1 MISPDNYYCKASAED
16 VLERI
21 VIFIEETT
29 KLPHISVAEVVDHHH
44 FADLYE
50 PHINRRRQMLE
61 VTQMLQD
68 DGWHR
73 SRRRGARD
81 RASATPKPGGSSSRR
96 SSSTVRTVPRPSPR
110 SLSGRRR
117 LRATSGTYRPLR

>member
-68 DGWHR
+68 DGWRR
-73 SRRRGARD
+73 SRRRG
-81 RASATPKPGGSSSRR
+81 
-96 SSSTVRTVPRPSPR
+96 
-110 SLSGRRR
+110 LSYQPD
-117 LRATSGTYRPLR
+117 GTYVNSITTRWFPPTETE